1 MSTIKDYYVYPAVL
15 NFDEDGITI
24 EFPDLPG
31 CFSCAL
37 STDEAVRKARE
48 AMGLH
53 LFNLEDDNDTIPE
66 PSDIRSIHTDN
77 NQAVILVDVSMPP
90 VRERIR
96 KKSMNK
102 MCTVP
107 AWLLTESAEAGINF
121 SQTLQEALMEKLGI
135 KHNTKRRKSS
145 KHYTASV

>member
-1 MSTIKDYYVYPAVL
+1 MSAVKDYYVYPAVL
-15 NFDEDGITI
+15 DFDDDGISI
-24 EFPDLPG
+24 VFPDLPG
-31 CFSCAL
+31 CFSCAF
-37 STDEAVRKARE
+37 SAGDVMRNARE

-53 LFNLEDDNDTIPE
+53 IFNMEDDNDAIPE

-135 KHNTKRRKSS
+135 KHEAKRRKAR
-145 KHYTASV
+145 KRPTASV